1 MYDNSQTYPSVNYRP
16 KKSSLRLEDIDL
28 RDPDSIKRAS
38 KADKTV
44 ITLVT
49 LTGQPTR
56 SKQNSSDS
64 FRFFFRQETVSISR
78 LWQIGLYNNH
88 IDINSFL
95 VDDDRVMFSALDGA
109 TAFDVKDFLIEQE
122 RVDFVEIDQ
131 DIFPGKFTTRK
142 YEL

>member
-16 KKSSLRLEDIDL
+16 KKSSLKLEDIDL

-56 SKQNSSDS
+56 SKQNSSHS

-109 TAFDVKDFLIEQE
+109 TVFDLKDFLIEQE

>member
-1 MYDNSQTYPSVNYRP
+1 MITKTFPSVNYRP
-16 KKSSLRLEDIDL
+16 KKSSPKLEDIDL

-56 SKQNSSDS
+56 STSNSSNS
-64 FRFFFRQETVSISR
+64 FKFSFRQETESISR

-88 IDINSFL
+88 IDITSFI

-109 TAFDVKDFLIEQE
+109 TAFDI
-122 RVDFVEIDQ
+122 
-131 DIFPGKFTTRK
+131 
-142 YEL
+142 